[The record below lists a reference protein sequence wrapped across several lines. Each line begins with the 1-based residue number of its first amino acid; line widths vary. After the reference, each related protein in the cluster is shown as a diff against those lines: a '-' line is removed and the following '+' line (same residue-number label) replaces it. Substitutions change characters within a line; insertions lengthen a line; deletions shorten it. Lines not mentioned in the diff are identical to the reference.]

1 MEMYI
6 VLAITLFMMVM
17 FIWNK
22 VPFGVTTM
30 TCCLLL
36 AMFGIVDIPKAFGG
50 FGNKIVVLIAP
61 MLVLSAALGKTSLVM
76 KISSVLNAAK
86 GKRGT
91 VLILVFYAVGMVMA
105 QFIPTTAAISILVI
119 FLLTLDNA
127 GDITPKRLLLP
138 LLGVMVGCK
147 FRFPVGLGATLNGM
161 YEGVIG
167 DHPEYMLSMLDP
179 FKVAIIPMVVLTVR
193 MEADAEGRRNQS
205 GCPEEN
211 IHRKTAHRC
220 AGNDCIRSIR
230 SRYATDAVKQ
240 VHWQY
245 ALSGSGR
252 RRSGSDLH

>member
-50 FGNKIVVLIAP
+50 FGNKTVVLIAP

-119 FLLTLDNA
+119 FLLTLDMPEILHRSVCFFRFLVLWSDVNSVSRWA
-127 GDITPKRLLLP
+127 WVLPPLLP
-138 LLGVMVGCK
+138 
-147 FRFPVGLGATLNGM
+147 
-161 YEGVIG
+161 
-167 DHPEYMLSMLDP
+167 
-179 FKVAIIPMVVLTVR
+179 
-193 MEADAEGRRNQS
+193 
-205 GCPEEN
+205 
-211 IHRKTAHRC
+211 
-220 AGNDCIRSIR
+220 
-230 SRYATDAVKQ
+230 
-240 VHWQY
+240 
-245 ALSGSGR
+245 
-252 RRSGSDLH
+252 

>member
-1 MEMYI
+1 MMMFMVFI
-6 VLAITLFMMVM
+6 MVVMMSTATAAFTLLIMVMVLVPLLMVMMVFMLFVMVVMMSTATATFFLMVMMMLMSFMFMMVM

-61 MLVLSAALGKTSLVM
+61 MLVLSGALGKTSLVM

-119 FLLTLDNA
+119 FLLTLDNT
-127 GDITPKRLLLP
+127 GEITPKRLLLP

-147 FRFPVGLGATLNGM
+147 FRFPVYNLC
-161 YEGVIG
+161 Y
-167 DHPEYMLSMLDP
+167 
-179 FKVAIIPMVVLTVR
+179 FKWYV
-193 MEADAEGRRNQS
+193 
-205 GCPEEN
+205 
-211 IHRKTAHRC
+211 
-220 AGNDCIRSIR
+220 
-230 SRYATDAVKQ
+230 
-240 VHWQY
+240 
-245 ALSGSGR
+245 
-252 RRSGSDLH
+252 

>member
-91 VLILVFYAVGMVMA
+91 VLILVFYAVYPDNRSNLHSGYFPVNPG
-105 QFIPTTAAISILVI
+105 QCRRYYTAASVPAVLIE
-119 FLLTLDNA
+119 N
-127 GDITPKRLLLP
+127 
-138 LLGVMVGCK
+138 M
-147 FRFPVGLGATLNGM
+147 FREASRFWGA
-161 YEGVIG
+161 
-167 DHPEYMLSMLDP
+167 
-179 FKVAIIPMVVLTVR
+179 F
-193 MEADAEGRRNQS
+193 
-205 GCPEEN
+205 
-211 IHRKTAHRC
+211 
-220 AGNDCIRSIR
+220 
-230 SRYATDAVKQ
+230 
-240 VHWQY
+240 
-245 ALSGSGR
+245 
-252 RRSGSDLH
+252 

>member
-61 MLVLSAALGKTSLVM
+61 MLVLSGALGKTSLVM

-105 QFIPTTAAISILVI
+105 QYP
-119 FLLTLDNA
+119 DNRSNLHS
-127 GDITPKRLLLP
+127 GY
-138 LLGVMVGCK
+138 
-147 FRFPVGLGATLNGM
+147 FPVNPGQCRRYYTEASASSASWCYG
-161 YEGVIG
+161 
-167 DHPEYMLSMLDP
+167 
-179 FKVAIIPMVVLTVR
+179 R
-193 MEADAEGRRNQS
+193 M
-205 GCPEEN
+205 
-211 IHRKTAHRC
+211 
-220 AGNDCIRSIR
+220 
-230 SRYATDAVKQ
+230 
-240 VHWQY
+240 
-245 ALSGSGR
+245 
-252 RRSGSDLH
+252 